1 MTGLD
6 LLRKEEGLEQSSGRR
21 LWWSGD
27 CCEGVA
33 VPEADGNR
41 VGLLG
46 AHQPRDKQVLLVQ
59 RPTISW
65 R

>member
-1 MTGLD
+1 MTWQEVMLGGQG
-6 LLRKEEGLEQSSGRR
+6 KEAG
-21 LWWSGD
+21 
-27 CCEGVA
+27 EGVA

-46 AHQPRDKQVLLVQ
+46 AHQPRDNQVLLVSG
-59 RPTISW
+59 PTISW